1 MDSRPPEPPHDH
13 PTSVD
18 APPRKPRR
26 WLGALVALLGLAG
39 VIGGAWYLVNR
50 PPAEE
55 GAGPARGGPG
65 GPGGQRPPG
74 AAARGPGGG
83 GNGPLVTVGQALVRK
98 DSVPVILDALG
109 TVTPVTTIT
118 VRPQVAGVMTE
129 VLFTE
134 GQMVKKGDVL
144 ARIDPRS
151 YEQTLMQAQGVRT
164 RDEAQLEAARVTL
177 ARFRTL
183 LGQDSIARQDVDTQA
198 ALVKQLEGTV
208 TTDRAQEAAAKL
220 NLDYTRVTSPIDGRV
235 GLRTVD
241 PGNYI
246 SAGATTGIAL
256 ITQIT
261 PIDVQFAIPQDRV
274 PEIQARLGQGA
285 KLAVA
290 AFDRTRVN
298 KLDTGVFSTLD
309 NQIDVTTGTVKAKAR
324 FPNSASSLFPSQ
336 FVNVQLEL
344 RRIENALV
352 VPITALRTAGTG
364 NYVYVINEDKTVS
377 MRNVTRGEASI
388 ENVVIT
394 QGLEAGER
402 VVTEGGDRLKDG
414 SRVQLPTDAPAA
426 PRANGRGQ
434 GAREGAAPAARGDGT
449 QQGQGQRQ
457 RRQQRPE

>member
-1 MDSRPPEPPHDH
+1 M
-13 PTSVD
+13 
-18 APPRKPRR
+18 
-26 WLGALVALLGLAG
+26 
-39 VIGGAWYLVNR
+39 
-50 PPAEE
+50 
-55 GAGPARGGPG
+55 
-65 GPGGQRPPG
+65 
-74 AAARGPGGG
+74 
-83 GNGPLVTVGQALVRK
+83 
-98 DSVPVILDALG
+98 
-109 TVTPVTTIT
+109 
-118 VRPQVAGVMTE
+118 
-129 VLFTE
+129 
-134 GQMVKKGDVL
+134 
-144 ARIDPRS
+144 
-151 YEQTLMQAQGVRT
+151 
-164 RDEAQLEAARVTL
+164 
-177 ARFRTL
+177 
-183 LGQDSIARQDVDTQA
+183 
-198 ALVKQLEGTV
+198 
-208 TTDRAQEAAAKL
+208 
-220 NLDYTRVTSPIDGRV
+220 DGRV

-246 SAGATTGIAL
+246 SAGATTGIAV

-274 PEIQARLGQGA
+274 PEIQARLAQGA

-290 AFDRTRVN
+290 TFDRTRVN

-324 FPNSASSLFPSQ
+324 FPNGAGSLFPSQ

-434 GAREGAAPAARGDGT
+434 GAREGAAPGARGDGT
-449 QQGQGQRQ
+449 QQGQRQ